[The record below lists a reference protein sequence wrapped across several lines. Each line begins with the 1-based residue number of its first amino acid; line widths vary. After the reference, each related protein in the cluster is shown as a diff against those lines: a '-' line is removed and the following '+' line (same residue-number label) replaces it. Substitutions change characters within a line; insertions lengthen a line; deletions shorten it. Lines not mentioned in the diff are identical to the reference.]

1 MAKLSPKDF
10 YSITYWMKQFIN
22 DSSEPKYSINI
33 IQHINATITCD
44 KTMAEEGETITCTIT
59 PNEGYQVDKFLV
71 NGVESELTFTMPAED
86 ITISAEVSY
95 IIYGTLNAPTLE
107 IISNDSTQLIYN
119 IKNSNNIDCLF
130 NGETV
135 SGSGALELTHIWE
148 ESEESFLIEGY
159 FSADHYFNSEEMIE
173 TVDKYIPVEMPVKGD
188 IITMDIRD
196 GSQSFL
202 VLDIND
208 NIAHVMAKNVATID
222 GEMIT
227 GKTES
232 TDLWITD
239 SIYTKLNNE
248 WYETLN
254 NKAKNAIV
262 EHEIMGRGWMST
274 GIGNYNWSITSIGT
288 YTSTDSYGSNYT
300 KTTGKVYIPTWYDLM
315 KFKETPGWWG
325 GNINYLGNL
334 STITYLLPSDGL
346 KSGKI
351 LIGTNYRSNSSST
364 GKYIFYFTSSDF
376 DHDSYISGYLTPVF
390 YIDLT
395 KIKFSK

>member
-10 YSITYWMKQFIN
+10 YSITYWMKQFII

-107 IISNDSTQLIYN
+107 IISNDSTQLIYS
-119 IKNSNNIDCLF
+119 IKNSNTVDCLF

-135 SGSGALELTHIWE
+135 SGSGALELTHIWS

-159 FSADHYFNSEEMIE
+159 FSADHYLNSEELIE

-196 GSQSFL
+196 GAQSFL
-202 VLDIND
+202 VLDIAD

-227 GKTES
+227 GKTSS
-232 TDLWITD
+232 TNLDITD
-239 SIYTKLNNE
+239 TIYTKLNND

-254 NKAKNAIV
+254 SKAKNAIV
-262 EHEIMGRGWMST
+262 EHKIQGRGWMT
-274 GIGNYNWSITSIGT
+274 MDVGQTYRWSITSIGT
-288 YTSTDSYGSNYT
+288 YSCDDSYGSNYT
-300 KTTGKVYIPTWYDLM
+300 WITGKVYIPTWYDLM
-315 KFKETPGWWG
+315 KYKGTPGG
-325 GNINYLGNL
+325 TMDTTYLGEL
-334 STITYLLPSDGL
+334 RVLTSLLPSDGL
-346 KSGKI
+346 A
-351 LIGTNYRSNSSST
+351 
-364 GKYIFYFTSSDF
+364 
-376 DHDSYISGYLTPVF
+376 
-390 YIDLT
+390 
-395 KIKFSK
+395 

>member
-22 DSSEPKYSINI
+22 DNSEPKYSINI

-86 ITISAEVSY
+86 IIISAEVSY

-173 TVDKYIPVEMPVKGD
+173 TVDKPAESLGTINGFIGTGYSGNKASGYNKKYDGYLYLKNLTKDLKDGVELVSFTP
-188 IITMDIRD
+188 
-196 GSQSFL
+196 GSNFKA
-202 VLDIND
+202 DINRYTYSY
-208 NIAHVMAKNVATID
+208 NIYSSPQYSYKNIGTTIKPFSNPID
-222 GEMIT
+222 LSEDYIELLNVGTAYSYTSSGTTKLYEDT
-227 GKTES
+227 YYYGAYPKT
-232 TDLWITD
+232 TTLNLYIRFQGTLT
-239 SIYTKLNNE
+239 YTKNGETLTKEIDQEINWDANSWGLNNQKIQSTFTCPGPIKI
-248 WYETLN
+248 TL
-254 NKAKNAIV
+254 
-262 EHEIMGRGWMST
+262 
-274 GIGNYNWSITSIGT
+274 
-288 YTSTDSYGSNYT
+288 
-300 KTTGKVYIPTWYDLM
+300 
-315 KFKETPGWWG
+315 
-325 GNINYLGNL
+325 
-334 STITYLLPSDGL
+334 
-346 KSGKI
+346 
-351 LIGTNYRSNSSST
+351 
-364 GKYIFYFTSSDF
+364 
-376 DHDSYISGYLTPVF
+376 
-390 YIDLT
+390 
-395 KIKFSK
+395 

>member
-22 DSSEPKYSINI
+22 DNSEPKYSINI

-196 GSQSFL
+196 GAQSFR
-202 VLDIND
+202 VLDITN
-208 NIAHVMAKNVATID
+208 NIAHVMANNVATID
-222 GEMIT
+222 GEKIT

-232 TDLWITD
+232 TDL
-239 SIYTKLNNE
+239 
-248 WYETLN
+248 
-254 NKAKNAIV
+254 
-262 EHEIMGRGWMST
+262 
-274 GIGNYNWSITSIGT
+274 
-288 YTSTDSYGSNYT
+288 
-300 KTTGKVYIPTWYDLM
+300 
-315 KFKETPGWWG
+315 
-325 GNINYLGNL
+325 
-334 STITYLLPSDGL
+334 
-346 KSGKI
+346 
-351 LIGTNYRSNSSST
+351 
-364 GKYIFYFTSSDF
+364 
-376 DHDSYISGYLTPVF
+376 
-390 YIDLT
+390 
-395 KIKFSK
+395 